1 MNNNLIKSILI
12 VSFFVFSPLLKSQ
25 DSEQPFMITY
35 IEITPGYEDQVT
47 ALLSQASYYAREHA
61 GNLRYQAF
69 QRLGRPNHFAI
80 FETWVDQNSMTDHRS
95 QIDFINYRETIE
107 SVTYSPYDERPS
119 TAIFNTANQGQEGD
133 VYTITH
139 IDIIPTAVEE
149 GRVLISD
156 LVSETRKESGAT
168 DIAIME
174 QNNRR
179 NHFTLIETWTSAQ
192 DFQNHVSQEYAV
204 NFRNE
209 LLSRSGSLYDER
221 LYKLID

>member
-1 MNNNLIKSILI
+1 MNNNLIKHLLI
-12 VSFFVFSPLLKSQ
+12 VSFFIFSPLLKSQ

-35 IEITPGYEDQVT
+35 IEITPGHEDQVT

-61 GNLRYQAF
+61 GSLRYQAF

-80 FETWVDQNSMTDHRS
+80 FETWVDQNTMTDFRS
-95 QIDFINYRETIE
+95 QTDFINYIETIE

-119 TAIFNTANQGQEGD
+119 TAIFDTSNQGQEGSI
-133 VYTITH
+133 YAITH
-139 IDIIPTAVEE
+139 IDIIPTALED

-156 LVSETRKESGAT
+156 LVSETRKESGAI

-179 NHFTLIETWTSAQ
+179 NHFTLIETWASEAAQ
-192 DFQNHVSQEYAV
+192 QNHVSQAHAV